1 MAAPAPGTVVLA
13 TATIDSLFT
22 AMFATRTTDLGT
34 PTYRWSDPFTVQAIF
49 PAATSQSGVNGTIMT
64 CTFGARAFVPSA
76 ISG

>member
-1 MAAPAPGTVVLA
+1 MSAPAPGTAVLG

-22 AMFATRTTDLGT
+22 AMFATRTGDLGT

-76 ISG
+76 IGP